1 MRSKVSRAP
10 ALLMSCSFLSL
21 FTIMFATTLQEDSSE
36 VSNNIN
42 NNNNNYYCIRSY
54 G

>member
-10 ALLMSCSFLSL
+10 ALLMSCSLLSL

-42 NNNNNYYCIRSY
+42 YNYYYYFIRSY